1 MSPELNRPDFLTGA
15 VTTTT
20 VQLPSVSPRNQGP
33 SAPPLLAYPIGS
45 YEPAPRLRERALW
58 FQISRKHLGPRCPC
72 WSRFTVRGAR
82 QNIIDRWQQLGSL
95 PAGA

>member
-45 YEPAPRLRERALW
+45 YEQAP
-58 FQISRKHLGPRCPC
+58 
-72 WSRFTVRGAR
+72 
-82 QNIIDRWQQLGSL
+82 
-95 PAGA
+95 